1 MRIAVLGT
9 GVVGRTLSE
18 ALVVTGN
25 EVIMGS
31 RTADNE
37 EATAWSRAAGP
48 SASNATFAD
57 AAASAEVIVNA
68 TRALFSV
75 DALQMAG
82 AANLSG
88 KVLVDVT
95 NPVDFSVSPP
105 SMLFP
110 GESAAERIQAAFPDA
125 RVVKTLNTMNHD
137 LMVDPSLVRG
147 EHVVFL
153 CGNDHAAKTIVGGL
167 LEGFGWPDERILDLG
182 PLSHA
187 RSVEMYLP
195 LWASLNGVIGT
206 EYFNIQVNR

>member
-18 ALVVTGN
+18 ALVGTGN

-31 RTADNE
+31 RTADNP
-37 EATAWSRAAGP
+37 EATAWSQAAGP

-57 AAASAEVIVNA
+57 AAAAAEVIVNA
-68 TRALFSV
+68 TKAAFSI
-75 DALQMAG
+75 DALRLAG

-88 KVLVDVT
+88 KVLVDVA
-95 NPVDFSVSPP
+95 NPVDFSVVPP
-105 SMLFP
+105 AMLFP
-110 GESAAERIQAAFPDA
+110 GESLAERIQAAFPDA

-137 LMVDPSLVRG
+137 VMVDPSLVRG

-153 CGNDHAAKTIVGGL
+153 CGNDDAAKTIVRGL
-167 LEGFGWPDERILDLG
+167 LEGFGWPDERIVDLG
-182 PLSHA
+182 PLPHA

-195 LWASLNGVIGT
+195 LWVSLRGATGT
-206 EYFNIQVNR
+206 DQFNIQIDR

>member
-18 ALVVTGN
+18 ALIVTGN
-25 EVIMGS
+25 DVIMGS
-31 RTADNE
+31 RSADNE
-37 EATAWSRAAGP
+37 EATAWSQAAGP

-57 AAASAEVIVNA
+57 AAAAAEVIVNA
-68 TRALFSV
+68 TKALFSV

-110 GESAAERIQAAFPDA
+110 GESVAERIQSAFPDA

-137 LMVDPSLVRG
+137 LMVEPSLVRG

-153 CGNDHAAKTIVGGL
+153 CGNDDAAKTIVRGL

-182 PLSHA
+182 PLAHA

-195 LWASLNGVIGT
+195 IWASLQGVIGT